1 MKVKKICILGGGTAG
16 FSFAS
21 LMSRYKELTN
31 YDLDVTVVYSSSIGN
46 IGVGESTLLS
56 INDYFHFL
64 GLKDEDWM
72 KECNATYKTS
82 ISFENFYKK
91 GYSFH
96 YPFGDPSF
104 INDPFRSQKWFE
116 MKDKYPDI
124 FTQDTYARYIFPHA
138 RLNETNK
145 LTDSSD
151 IPGFDFNRFSAYHFD
166 TNLLAKVLKKYS
178 KDRGVKFVDDVYQ
191 HSVLDSKGNIEKIV
205 CENGEYDADLFIDC
219 SGFKSLLL
227 EEVIGE
233 KFIDFNETLINNRVV
248 RAKIPYTDK
257 EKQLKNYTNCVA
269 LDNGWCWEIP
279 LWDCLSVGYVHSL
292 KFTSEEDIKKEFIDF
307 CYQRHNISISD
318 EDISIINYK
327 TGRHEK
333 AWSKNVIGV
342 GLSYGF
348 LEPLEST
355 GILTLLVNGFRAL
368 EMLSKREFFY
378 TKVDQDIF
386 NYSVNTEVDS
396 LRGFIEIHYAF
407 SSRDD
412 SDYWRYVTEE
422 IEYPKHRES
431 TYFDIMFRTVAIRNY
446 MDTFTNNGAPYIMAG
461 LNYTHYS
468 PAFNKILPE
477 TEELK
482 LRKEDFLKEDE
493 YFYDMI
499 SAYPSTSEF
508 LKQKIYK

>member
-1 MKVKKICILGGGTAG
+1 MKVNKICILGGGTAG

-21 LMSRYKELTN
+21 LLARYREVSNL
-31 YDLDVTVVYSSSIGN
+31 DLDITVVYSEKIGN

-56 INDYFHFL
+56 VNDLFHFL

-72 KECNATYKTS
+72 KQCNATYKTS

-91 GYSFH
+91 GTSFQ
-96 YPFGDPSF
+96 YPFGNPAFMPDQ
-104 INDPFRSQKWFE
+104 FRSQKWFE
-116 MKDKYPDI
+116 MKDHYPEI
-124 FTQDTYARYIFPHA
+124 FTPDTYARYIFPHT

-145 LTDSSD
+145 LTDSED
-151 IPGFDFNRFSAYHFD
+151 IPGFNFNQFSAYHFD
-166 TNLLAKVLKKYS
+166 TNLLAKVFKKYCE
-178 KDRGVKFVDDVYQ
+178 DRDVKFYDDVYTE
-191 HSVLDSKGNIEKIV
+191 SVLDAKGNISKII
-205 CENGEYDADLFIDC
+205 CENNSYEADLFIDC

-227 EEVIGE
+227 ENVMGE

-248 RAKIPYTDK
+248 RSKIPYTDK

-292 KFTSEEDIKKEFIDF
+292 KFSSEEEIIKEFKSHCLIKHGVEVDDNDID
-307 CYQRHNISISD
+307 
-318 EDISIINYK
+318 IINYK

-333 AWSKNVIGV
+333 AWSKNVIGI

-355 GILTLLVNGFRAL
+355 GILTLLINGFRAL
-368 EMLSKREFFY
+368 EMLSKRDLFY

-386 NYSVNTEVDS
+386 NFSVNTEIDS
-396 LRGFIEIHYAF
+396 LRGFIETHYAF

-412 SDYWRYVTEE
+412 SEYWRYVTEE
-422 IEYPKHRES
+422 VEYPKHNGS
-431 TYFDIMFRTVAIRNY
+431 TYYDIMFRSVSIRNY

-461 LNYTHYS
+461 LNYSHYS
-468 PAFNKILPE
+468 KAYNLIQPE

-482 LRKEDFLKEDE
+482 QRKEDFLKEDE

-499 SAYPSTSEF
+499 SAYPSTMKF
-508 LKQKIYK
+508 LEEKIYK